1 LPEEI
6 RDVVGEEVPLGQG
19 IGEIEA
25 MAERAKA
32 SGGSLQLTVPDAQ
45 IVVRL
50 MNHEWDVPGQQITE
64 IYWGLNETAIRG
76 VLDQVRT
83 SLVELTAELVAS
95 MAEDEDT
102 PTPAAAAQALNV
114 VVGGKARVNFSAAQA
129 GGSGSHEV
137 MAAQMPSRGNE
148 SRWRTIGG
156 FVTGAAILVGTLV
169 AIAAWQG
176 WNPF

>member
-1 LPEEI
+1 
-6 RDVVGEEVPLGQG
+6 
-19 IGEIEA
+19 
-25 MAERAKA
+25 
-32 SGGSLQLTVPDAQ
+32 
-45 IVVRL
+45 
-50 MNHEWDVPGQQITE
+50 
-64 IYWGLNETAIRG
+64 

-114 VVGGKARVNFSAAQA
+114 VVPGRKARVNVSAAQA
-129 GGSGSHEV
+129 AGSGSHEV
-137 MAAQMPSRGNE
+137 TAAQVPASGNQL
-148 SRWRTIGG
+148 RWKTIGG